1 MADPRIYQGSP
12 PAEVPLDWYKRR
24 SGDDDSDMA
33 RARARATE
41 VAPGVFVGCLGWG
54 RFIMPDGTFSD
65 GARIA
70 VWEVQAAQSADA
82 AASSAC
88 GGSPRTPRQQ

>member
-1 MADPRIYQGSP
+1 MTDPRIYQGSP
-12 PAEVPLDWYKRR
+12 LIEVPLNWYKLRY
-24 SGDDDSDMA
+24 GDDDSDMA
-33 RARARATE
+33 RARTRATK

-54 RFIMPDGTFSD
+54 RFMMPDGTFSD

-70 VWEVQAAQSADA
+70 VWEVQAAQSAAA

-88 GGSPRTPRQQ
+88 GGSLRTPRQQ